1 VATCLG
7 IGYYHLRRG
16 AVDQGVP
23 LLERGVAL
31 CTDWELPLWFSSI
44 AGALG
49 HGYLLAGR
57 LDEALAT
64 LSQAVHYA
72 VSRGVFVYH
81 ALTLAYQAEA
91 HLLAG
96 RVEPAHALARESLE
110 LARRQGER
118 SHEVWALRMV
128 AETAGHD
135 TARAEVA
142 VETYGQALALADRLG
157 MRPMVARCRLGLG
170 LLAARLGR
178 RDLARAG
185 VGAAA
190 SELRVL
196 GMTRWL
202 DEADTALRGISAP
215 SR

>member
-1 VATCLG
+1 M
-7 IGYYHLRRG
+7 
-16 AVDQGVP
+16 P

-64 LSQAVHYA
+64 LGQAVHYA
-72 VSRGVFVYH
+72 VSRGVYVYH

-96 RVEPAHALARESLE
+96 RVEPAQALARESLE

-118 SHEVWALRMV
+118 SHEVWSLRMV
-128 AETAGHD
+128 AESAGRGD
-135 TARAEVA
+135 AARADVA
-142 VETYGQALALADRLG
+142 CETYGQALALADRLG

-170 LLAARLGR
+170 ALAGRLGR
-178 RDLARAG
+178 RDLARTEL
-185 VGAAA
+185 GAAV
-190 SELRVL
+190 SELRLL

-202 DEADTALRGISAP
+202 DEADAALRSLAP
-215 SR
+215 